1 VLKTEDGSELV
12 VMSRREFDALLARAG
27 DEDAEDRMT
36 LLLAAEARAEAPL
49 PAPVS
54 AALLAG
60 ESLVRAL
67 RKWRGMTQSQLA
79 TASGI
84 NQGYLSEVENG
95 TKNARPETLE
105 KIARALDLPSGWLQ
119 QQTHAARSFQ
129 FVAAGP
135 QLPVSWRS

>member
-1 VLKTEDGSELV
+1 MNIQVLKTEDGGELV

-95 TKNARPETLE
+95 TKNAAPETLA
-105 KIARALDLPSGWLQ
+105 KIATALDLPSGWL
-119 QQTHAARSFQ
+119 
-129 FVAAGP
+129 
-135 QLPVSWRS
+135 

>member
-1 VLKTEDGSELV
+1 MKIHVLKTEDGSELI
-12 VMSRREFDALLARAG
+12 
-27 DEDAEDRMT
+27 
-36 LLLAAEARAEAPL
+36 
-49 PAPVS
+49 
-54 AALLAG
+54 
-60 ESLVRAL
+60 
-67 RKWRGMTQSQLA
+67 QLA

-129 FVAAGP
+129 YLAAGP